1 MVKCEN
7 CKKMRKELQD
17 LSFKYILLQG
27 KSNETTI
34 EVRQLRQAIDEYK
47 RQIKQIRKDKIIRMF
62 AKLIFK
68 KVKSK
73 M

>member
-27 KSNETTI
+27 KSNDTTI

-47 RQIKQIRKDKIIRMF
+47 RQIKQIRKDKIIKMF

>member
-47 RQIKQIRKDKIIRMF
+47 RQIKQIRKDKIIKMF